1 MYLAIKKH
9 TTNEIKKW
17 VFITHPTF
25 LFVNVISIYI
35 PRHPKICHLT
45 LLSFTN
51 QNISCC
57 QVTMDD
63 LAYETIHTKVN
74 NVKEEENGG
83 KQAER
88 KKNSSREMG
97 I

>member
-1 MYLAIKKH
+1 
-9 TTNEIKKW
+9 
-17 VFITHPTF
+17 
-25 LFVNVISIYI
+25 
-35 PRHPKICHLT
+35 
-45 LLSFTN
+45 
-51 QNISCC
+51 
-57 QVTMDD
+57 MDD

-88 KKNSSREMG
+88 KKNSYWEME

>member
-1 MYLAIKKH
+1 MYLAIKKR
-9 TTNEIKKW
+9 TTNKIKKW

-88 KKNSSREMG
+88 KKNSSWEMG